1 MPTPDFIRELREH
14 VGTAELW
21 IPAVRG
27 VVVRRTADEPEVLL
41 VRRTDSGRW
50 TVTSGILDPGE
61 QPAVGAV
68 REIEEET
75 GVRARPVRVA
85 GVFASHLIEYP
96 HGDRCRYLD
105 TVLEMEAVGGEPRVN
120 DEESVDVGWFPV
132 SELPEPITDDQRMVI
147 GWVLD
152 AQAPARFF
160 DEPPGRYAQHVTL
173 PPTPEEQ
180 PWHGS

>member
-1 MPTPDFIRELREH
+1 MSTPDFIRELRRH

-27 VVVRRTADEPEVLL
+27 VVVRRTADGPEVLL
-41 VRRTDSGRW
+41 VRRADSGRW

-85 GVFASHLIEYP
+85 GVFAGHLVEYP

-105 TVLEMEAVGGEPRVN
+105 TVMEMEALEGEARVN
-120 DEESVDVGWFPV
+120 DEESVEVGWFPV
-132 SELPEPITDDQRMVI
+132 SDLPEPIGDDQLMVI
-147 GWVLD
+147 GWVVD
-152 AQAPARFF
+152 AQGPARFF
-160 DEPPGRYAQHVTL
+160 TEPPGLYAQHITAR
-173 PPTPEEQ
+173 PSREGQ
-180 PWHGS
+180 S